1 MFIVNTVD
9 TRLDHDHS
17 HVTRTNQVPT
27 TAKHVGPKLDTNIL
41 ACIHSQNLKHIDRGM
56 GRLHMH
62 AHTLQRIRSV
72 TYICKHFCISTCSH
86 NKVPLMYTE
95 AHTCIHACMH
105 ECMHVH
111 DIQVTQIRTYTQDT
125 LFCLEPKKLQER
137 PNKNRPQDVNHLNA
151 RAPCVF

>member
-1 MFIVNTVD
+1 MFILNTVD

-17 HVTRTNQVPT
+17 HVTRIHQVST
-27 TAKHVGPKLDTNIL
+27 TAKHVGPKLDTNII

-62 AHTLQRIRSV
+62 AHTWATGQ
-72 TYICKHFCISTCSH
+72 ICRMHMQKIGISTCPH

-105 ECMHVH
+105 EGMHVH
-111 DIQVTQIRTYTQDT
+111 DIQVTQHSHVHTQDT
-125 LFCLEPKKLQER
+125 LYFCLDPQKL
-137 PNKNRPQDVNHLNA
+137 
-151 RAPCVF
+151 